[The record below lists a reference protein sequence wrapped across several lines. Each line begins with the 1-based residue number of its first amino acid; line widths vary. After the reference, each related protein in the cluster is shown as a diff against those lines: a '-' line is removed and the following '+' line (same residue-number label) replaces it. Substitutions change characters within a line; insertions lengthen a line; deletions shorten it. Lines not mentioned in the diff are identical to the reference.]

1 MRWIVHRQIGLNDS
15 GVEWVRQLLGSRD
28 TSRVDWLRID
38 FGRGAKRGAYG
49 RCWYPARDR
58 GKGYRISVQVPGPF
72 PWTMERYTKP
82 LYRDRDGTWPEIPD
96 GCRLAG
102 YCRDDRT
109 GREWQR
115 LTTRCMFRT
124 VQEGSC
130 SLAHMKC
137 FTSCGTH
144 ARLPGETGRTRL
156 TSSRLHSWMTF
167 AGCRAYAQNEHSR
180 LAAGQTQNWRAQFYR
195 SCSHNPR
202 RNGSGTRT

>member
-115 LTTRCMFRT
+115 LTTRYMFRT
-124 VQEGSC
+124 VQEGIVFVGAHEVFHFLRHSRQIAGRNGENEADQFA
-130 SLAHMKC
+130 LAQLDD
-137 FTSCGTH
+137 FR
-144 ARLPGETGRTRL
+144 RLPSIRPE
-156 TSSRLHSWMTF
+156 
-167 AGCRAYAQNEHSR
+167 
-180 LAAGQTQNWRAQFYR
+180 
-195 SCSHNPR
+195 
-202 RNGSGTRT
+202 